1 MKKILL
7 VVPDLSYSFFGRQ
20 LSLLAPKLPRGGDW
34 QLQVVS
40 LNGAGPN
47 AKPIQ
52 DAGIPVYGHPGQRL
66 LDAEDWL
73 TLRRRITSSNPDLV
87 HVCGLSTLRILRLAC
102 LGKYG
107 RLKILCSPGTEVRSK
122 PGRWTRRLLRGCA
135 ALVAANPWER
145 KELESLGAD
154 GASIRSLAPAVG
166 TDPPAD
172 VEPPLPFAACGKYIL
187 CVSGFEAAASARDA
201 VWDFDI
207 LRYIDPNL
215 HLVMIGD
222 GPALPQVE
230 NFGRQLAREDHRVHY
245 LGHRA
250 DVAAW
255 MRKAAYVWIP
265 NRAPSGTGVALE
277 AMNAGTPVV
286 AADLPNLRPL
296 QNHEPTMT
304 FVPPGTPTSLARAT
318 RHLMLHPETARARGE
333 AARRYVREHHD
344 VKTVVTD
351 LSAIYESLTG

>member
-7 VVPDLSYSFFGRQ
+7 VVPDLGYSFFGRQ

-34 QLQVVS
+34 QFQVVS

-52 DAGIPVYGHPGQRL
+52 DAGIAVYGHPGQRFF
-66 LDAEDWL
+66 DAEDWL
-73 TLRRRITSSNPDLV
+73 ALRRRITESNPGLV
-87 HVCGLSTLRILRLAC
+87 HVFGLSTLRILRLAC

-107 RLKILCSPGTEVRSK
+107 KLKLVCSPGTDLRTK

-145 KELESLGAD
+145 RKLESLGVSAS
-154 GASIRSLAPAVG
+154 SIRSLAPAVE
-166 TDPPAD
+166 TDPPSEA
-172 VEPPLPFAACGKYIL
+172 VLPLPFAAGGKYIL
-187 CVSGFEAAASARDA
+187 CVSGFEAAPSPRDA

-230 NFGRQLAREDHRVHY
+230 NFGRQIGREDHRVHY
-245 LGHRA
+245 LGHRG
-250 DVAAW
+250 DVPAW
-255 MRKAAYVWIP
+255 MRQAAFVWIP
-265 NRAPSGTGVALE
+265 NREPSGTAVALE

-318 RHLMLHPETARARGE
+318 RHLMLHPETARCRAE
-333 AARRYVREHHD
+333 AAQRYAREHHD
-344 VKTVVTD
+344 AKKVVPD
-351 LSAIYESLTG
+351 LSAIYQSLIL